1 MTREDKK
8 KIERRTYWH
17 DLLRQLRG
25 TPDFSLNLFF
35 LALYLVG
42 AVYVA
47 TKQAALREQVKY
59 IELISPILKAV
70 MEHALT
76 AYLLAGAAVLL
87 ALLLYPFGRRA
98 AKDQLQ
104 CIGLINHAGVPPDLL
119 RKRRDKDNP
128 RVTVWEFRNN
138 SIPLQEWEKRQAAIE
153 TALGITIVKLTYAKG
168 KSRVLVYAVPAG
180 DDLPEE
186 LKWKDS
192 YLSLDSFVLVL
203 GESYTGPV
211 TVNLAHIPHI
221 LLGGSTGSGKSVLL
235 KLLLMQALRKGAEV
249 YIADFKGGV
258 DFPKVWHE
266 KCRMCFAEEDLCNI
280 LDRLVEELERRKSVF
295 KALGCPNIDAYNEIA
310 ERPLQ
315 RLIFAC
321 DEVAEMLDKTG
332 ADSERKKLLSQIE
345 SKLSTIARQ
354 GRAFGIHLI
363 LATQRPDATIIP
375 GQIRNNMDFR
385 VCGRADSV
393 LSQIILDSTGAAEQI
408 PKDAR
413 GRFITGDGKCFKAIC
428 STKIPC
434 SRMRAKEFYSVG
446 PLLRC
451 CTW

>member
-1 MTREDKK
+1 MTQNEKFQ
-8 KIERRTYWH
+8 IQRRNT
-17 DLLRQLRG
+17 LRNLWQKLSG
-25 TPDFSLNLFF
+25 TPEFPVKLVLA
-35 LALYLVG
+35 ALYLMG
-42 AVYVA
+42 AAYVCV
-47 TKQAALREQVKY
+47 KQAAWRTLAGN
-59 IELISPILKAV
+59 IPLLSPLLKAA

-76 AYLLAGAAVLL
+76 AYLLAGAATLPV
-87 ALLLYPFGRRA
+87 LLLYPFGRRA

-104 CIGLINHAGVPPDLL
+104 CIGLVNHAGMPPDLL
-119 RKRRDKDNP
+119 RKRRDKDNA
-128 RVTVWEFRNN
+128 RVTVWEFRNQ
-138 SIPLQEWEKRQAAIE
+138 SIPLQEWEKKRLAIE

-180 DDLPEE
+180 DDLPEV

-192 YLSLDSFVLVL
+192 YLSLDSFVLVF

-211 TVNLAHIPHI
+211 TVNLTHIPHI

-266 KCRMCFAEEDLCNI
+266 KCRMCFTEEDLCDT
-280 LDRLVEELERRKSVF
+280 LDRLVEELERRKSAL

-321 DEVAEMLDKTG
+321 DEVAEVLDKTG
-332 ADSERKKLLSQIE
+332 RSKEDKELLAQIE
-345 SKLSTIARQ
+345 NRLSTIARL

-363 LATQRPDATIIP
+363 LATQRPDANIIP
-375 GQIRNNMDFR
+375 GQIKNNMDFR

-393 LSQIILDSTGAAEQI
+393 LSQIILDNTSAAEQI

-413 GRFITGDGKCFKAIC
+413 GRFITGDGIVFQGYLFD
-428 STKIPC
+428 
-434 SRMRAKEFYSVG
+434 EG
-446 PLLRC
+446 QL
-451 CTW
+451 